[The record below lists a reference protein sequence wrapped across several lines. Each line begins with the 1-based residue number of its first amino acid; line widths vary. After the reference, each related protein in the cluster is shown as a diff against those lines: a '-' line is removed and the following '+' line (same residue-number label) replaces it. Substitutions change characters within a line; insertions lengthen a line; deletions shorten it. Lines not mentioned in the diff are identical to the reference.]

1 MYKTRLIFDSD
12 GLIKLVKAN
21 LPKEVFDSFKACISE
36 EVYIECVI
44 DGKKGLYYESFEI
57 ESLIT
62 DKKIIK
68 KKSKTNS
75 QAIKI
80 LKDENFGKWEESI
93 LHLFFNIKADAI
105 ISDDKKFLN
114 FLFNNELA
122 FMTPTDLVI
131 SLYGG
136 SILDRDSASK
146 VLEGLRPFVKDKYYF
161 QAKNKLEVKKWKA
174 YHTH

>member
-1 MYKTRLIFDSD
+1 MYKIKLIFDSD

-21 LPKEVFDSFKACISE
+21 LPKEVFDSFKAYISE

-44 DGKKGLYYESFEI
+44 DGKKGLYDESFEI

-62 DKKIIK
+62 GKKILK
-68 KKSKTNS
+68 EKSKTNS

-80 LKDENFGKWEESI
+80 LKDEKFGKGEESI
-93 LHLFFNIKADAI
+93 LHLFFNIRADVI

-131 SLYGG
+131 SLYEEG
-136 SILDRDSASK
+136 SILDRDSALK

-161 QAKNKLEVKKWKA
+161 QAKNKLEVKK
-174 YHTH
+174 

>member
-1 MYKTRLIFDSD
+1 MYKIKLIFDSD

-21 LPKEVFDSFKACISE
+21 LPKEVFDSFKAYMSE
-36 EVYIECVI
+36 EVYLECVI
-44 DGKKGLYYESFEI
+44 DGKKGLYNESFEI

-62 DKKIIK
+62 DKKIFK
-68 KKSKTNS
+68 EKSKTNL

-80 LKDENFGKWEESI
+80 LKDENFGKGEEGI
-93 LHLFFNIKADAI
+93 VHLFFNIKADVM

-114 FLFNNELA
+114 FLFNNKLP

-131 SLYGG
+131 SLYEG
-136 SILDRDSASK
+136 SILDRNSASK

-161 QAKNKLEVKKWKA
+161 QAKNKLEVKK
-174 YHTH
+174 